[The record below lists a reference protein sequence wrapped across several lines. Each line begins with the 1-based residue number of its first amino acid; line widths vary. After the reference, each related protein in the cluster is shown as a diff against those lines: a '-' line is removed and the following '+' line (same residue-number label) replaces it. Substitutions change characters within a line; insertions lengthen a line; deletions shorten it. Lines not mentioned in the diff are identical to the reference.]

1 MFASIGIALA
11 LAVLLFLG
19 YILMQAYYPTL
30 FRKSRP
36 VMVVEGAAKEPA
48 REPVKESFQATPP
61 ESVRQLPQAPPKPA
75 PAPLQTQDAP
85 EEPRV
90 VAPGGPGAPNAAAP
104 ADRPATLSPDVNP
117 LDPYSDSNMEAPIH
131 DSMRHPELSFGPG
144 VDNSGFNKLGLSG
157 VGSAKVSAGESPF
170 SPDFAQNGASF
181 MGEIFANDLSKGD
194 QYAMA

>member
-19 YILMQAYYPTL
+19 YILMRAYYPSL
-30 FRKSRP
+30 FKKSRP
-36 VMVVEGAAKEPA
+36 VMVIEGDEAK
-48 REPVKESFQATPP
+48 EPVKEPFQATPA

-85 EEPRV
+85 LEPRV

-104 ADRPATLSPDVNP
+104 ADRPASLSPDVNP

-144 VDNSGFNKLGLSG
+144 VENTGFNKLGLSG

-194 QYAMA
+194 QYALA